1 MHRTR
6 AKKARESKRTAA
18 VPKPLTPAQST
29 AVRQIVKQTAD
40 LKYTDFQDSVS
51 VTTTGHLFALVG
63 NLTRGDLGLNNLDG
77 NNLTPVG
84 LTVRYYWTTSIIHNA
99 VRVLVFQWNDFSTPT
114 MDAILQDVTVAA
126 SLLPMQNTEIGNKM
140 NFRILHDEFFVLAP
154 TTPGTD
160 NDVYYNKVFIS
171 GSRLKKIRF
180 NPTSNQVTNGAIW
193 MLVVSDDL
201 VAPSPNFLFP
211 HD

>member
-99 VRVLVFQWNDFSTPT
+99 VNDFSTPT

-160 NDVYYNKVFIS
+160 NDVTIIKYS
-171 GSRLKKIRF
+171 S
-180 NPTSNQVTNGAIW
+180 Q
-193 MLVVSDDL
+193 DL
-201 VAPSPNFLFP
+201 
-211 HD
+211 D

>member
-63 NLTRGDLGLNNLDG
+63 NLTRGD
-77 NNLTPVG
+77 
-84 LTVRYYWTTSIIHNA
+84 
-99 VRVLVFQWNDFSTPT
+99 
-114 MDAILQDVTVAA
+114 
-126 SLLPMQNTEIGNKM
+126 
-140 NFRILHDEFFVLAP
+140 
-154 TTPGTD
+154 
-160 NDVYYNKVFIS
+160 
-171 GSRLKKIRF
+171 
-180 NPTSNQVTNGAIW
+180 
-193 MLVVSDDL
+193 
-201 VAPSPNFLFP
+201 
-211 HD
+211 

>member
-114 MDAILQDVTVAA
+114 MDAIYTGWLH
-126 SLLPMQNTEIGNKM
+126 SMHEIGNKM

-160 NDVYYNKVFIS
+160 N
-171 GSRLKKIRF
+171 
-180 NPTSNQVTNGAIW
+180 AIIKY
-193 MLVVSDDL
+193 SSQDL
-201 VAPSPNFLFP
+201 
-211 HD
+211 D